1 MCDLNPNSVIDWNSR
16 PRRTVK
22 QPLRYWT
29 EYVETDKWYIAELLA
44 DVPESEMFA
53 ACEDDNFDEDSAS
66 SVHSEVVED
75 DDYVTDDSSE
85 VEEDDAEDDSEDT
98 GEENTCEDEDDCN
111 ESEAG

>member
-1 MCDLNPNSVIDWNSR
+1 MCDLNPNSVIDWNGR

-29 EYVETDKWYIAELLA
+29 EYVETDKWYIDELLA
-44 DVPESEMFA
+44 DIPESEMFA
-53 ACEDDNFDEDSAS
+53 ACEDDNFDDDSAS

-85 VEEDDAEDDSEDT
+85 VEEDDAEDDCS
-98 GEENTCEDEDDCN
+98 EDEDDCSE